1 MTEIMIKILFD
12 VLCPLLVSVYCFQIQ
27 YREQIRNDKKELFP
41 PMHAA
46 LFYRKRGSLFAQ
58 GQDSCW
64 WKNCGAHI

>member
-12 VLCPLLVSVYCFQIQ
+12 VLCPLLVSVICFQIQ
-27 YREQIRNDKKELFP
+27 YREQIRNDKSSYSADACSFILW
-41 PMHAA
+41 
-46 LFYRKRGSLFAQ
+46 KRGGMFAQ